1 MRTAFQ
7 PKHLLNVFL
16 VQVFVLLQISA
27 APSPI
32 IKFPGDEKP
41 KTDKEIALHYL
52 NKFYG
57 CPQDRCNLMVLKDTL
72 KTMQKF
78 FSLPETGEIDQK
90 TVEVMK
96 KPRCGVPDV
105 ANYNFFARKPKWE
118 KTGITYRILGHT
130 PDLDEEV
137 VDDAFARAFQV
148 WSNVTPL
155 KFTRIMDGEAD
166 IMINFGRWEHGD
178 GYPFDGKDGL
188 LAHAFAPGPGV
199 GGDSHFD
206 DDEHWTLGEGQVVKV
221 KYGSADGEFCKFPFL
236 FLGKEYNTCT
246 AEGRDDG
253 FLWCSTTY
261 NFDDDAKYGFCPHEP
276 MSTVGGNADGSPCVY
291 PFTFLGKTYDSC
303 TSEGRSD
310 GKMWCAT
317 TSSYDDDRKWGFCPD
332 QGYSLFLVA
341 AHEFGHALGLEHS
354 HDPGAL
360 MAPMYTY
367 TKNFRLSNDDIKGIQ
382 ELYGAPTDKPL
393 PPTQGPV
400 TPMDL
405 CQEDIAYDGVAQIRG
420 ETFFFKDRMPQRVFA
435 LPRQES
441 LFPPAVLNPFVQE
454 IQLTTADKIRLLLV
468 GSVLVPLR
476 VLCLTVLLVLSWPLA
491 AIATLCGPNKGTRQP
506 IKGWRRC
513 LGHAVVSCA
522 GRAFFFFM
530 GFRVTVKGK
539 RVSSKEAPI
548 LAVAPHSSFFDGIVC
563 VIAGLPSTVSR
574 SENLATPVFGRFL
587 RCLQPVLVS
596 RLDPDSRKNTIL
608 EIERR
613 ATSCGEWPQAP
624 LYLEF
629 QCSQCCSDI
638 QTATLTMQPPRA
650 TASEDNVS
658 LGSVQASLQ
667 APGQTTEV
675 AGAQR
680 EILLLTLSQLYTN
693 VEVEFLPPHIPTE
706 EEKQLPSLFA
716 HRVRDTMAT
725 ALGVPVTDHTYEDCR
740 LMISAGEL
748 TLPMEAGLVEF
759 TKISRKLNLKW
770 DNIKKELEG
779 FAAIANESKGG
790 RIGIEEFAKF
800 LKLPISPALNE
811 LFTLFDRNGDGTV
824 DFREYVIGLTVLC
837 RPANTK
843 GTIQMLFK
851 LFDVDDDGRITQEE
865 FTSLLRS
872 SLGVPDLDVTK
883 LFQDIDA
890 DSSGKI
896 TYTEFEDFAL
906 KHPEYS
912 KLFTTYLELQRH
924 HALHS
929 GDTDPAAAPPTNTVS
944 PEAEDRASDKKED

>member
-1 MRTAFQ
+1 
-7 PKHLLNVFL
+7 
-16 VQVFVLLQISA
+16 
-27 APSPI
+27 
-32 IKFPGDEKP
+32 
-41 KTDKEIALHYL
+41 
-52 NKFYG
+52 
-57 CPQDRCNLMVLKDTL
+57 
-72 KTMQKF
+72 
-78 FSLPETGEIDQK
+78 
-90 TVEVMK
+90 
-96 KPRCGVPDV
+96 
-105 ANYNFFARKPKWE
+105 
-118 KTGITYRILGHT
+118 
-130 PDLDEEV
+130 
-137 VDDAFARAFQV
+137 
-148 WSNVTPL
+148 
-155 KFTRIMDGEAD
+155 
-166 IMINFGRWEHGD
+166 
-178 GYPFDGKDGL
+178 
-188 LAHAFAPGPGV
+188 
-199 GGDSHFD
+199 
-206 DDEHWTLGEGQVVKV
+206 
-221 KYGSADGEFCKFPFL
+221 
-236 FLGKEYNTCT
+236 
-246 AEGRDDG
+246 
-253 FLWCSTTY
+253 
-261 NFDDDAKYGFCPHEP
+261 
-276 MSTVGGNADGSPCVY
+276 
-291 PFTFLGKTYDSC
+291 
-303 TSEGRSD
+303 
-310 GKMWCAT
+310 
-317 TSSYDDDRKWGFCPD
+317 
-332 QGYSLFLVA
+332 
-341 AHEFGHALGLEHS
+341 
-354 HDPGAL
+354 
-360 MAPMYTY
+360 
-367 TKNFRLSNDDIKGIQ
+367 
-382 ELYGAPTDKPL
+382 
-393 PPTQGPV
+393 
-400 TPMDL
+400 
-405 CQEDIAYDGVAQIRG
+405 
-420 ETFFFKDRMPQRVFA
+420 MPQRVFA

-454 IQLTTADKIRLLLV
+454 VQLTTAVKIRLLLV

-491 AIATLCGPNKGTRQP
+491 AIATLCGPTKGTRQP

-613 ATSCGEWPQAP
+613 ATSCGEWPQVP
-624 LYLEF
+624 LYLEY

-638 QTATLTMQPPRA
+638 QTATI
-650 TASEDNVS
+650 
-658 LGSVQASLQ
+658 
-667 APGQTTEV
+667 
-675 AGAQR
+675 

-693 VEVEFLPPHIPTE
+693 IEVEFLPPHVPTE
-706 EEKQLPSLFA
+706 EEKQEPSLFA

-759 TKISRKLNLKW
+759 TKISRKLNLKL

-779 FAAIANESKGG
+779 FAAIASESKGGRIGIEEFAKFLKLPISPALNELLKLDNIKKELEGFAAIASESKGG

-811 LFTLFDRNGDGTV
+811 LFTLFDRNGDGTI

-843 GTIQMLFK
+843 DTIQMLFK
-851 LFDVDDDGRITQEE
+851 LFDVDDDRRITQEE

-890 DSSGKI
+890 DGSGKI

-924 HALHS
+924 HTLHS
-929 GDTDPAAAPPTNTVS
+929 GDTDPAAASPTNTVS
-944 PEAEDRASDKKED
+944 PEAEDSASDKKED